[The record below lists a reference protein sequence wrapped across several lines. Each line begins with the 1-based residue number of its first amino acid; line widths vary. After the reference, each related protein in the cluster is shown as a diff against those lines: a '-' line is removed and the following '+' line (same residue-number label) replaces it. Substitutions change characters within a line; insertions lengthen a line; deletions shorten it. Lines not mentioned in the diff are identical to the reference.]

1 MNNINVDNNKNNHFQ
16 NHNYLIWLFVYMGI
30 GLAISFIMPFP
41 LSLGVLLFAFVLLNV
56 YRTDRALKKQGR
68 GGIKELYKSMSSSF
82 ANRSNGMDAGGVGY
96 TQIKFYCLNCGHEH
110 RNYEC
115 PKCGSKA
122 VKVG

>member
-1 MNNINVDNNKNNHFQ
+1 MNNINVDNNKNNQFQ
-16 NHNYLIWLFVYMGI
+16 NHNYLIWLFVYMGL

-41 LSLGVLLFAFVLLNV
+41 LSLGVLLFVFVLLNI

-68 GGIKELYKSMSSSF
+68 GGIKEVYKSMSSSF
-82 ANRSNGMDAGGVGY
+82 ANRSNGLDAGGVGY

-115 PKCGSKA
+115 PKCGSKS